1 MVLSLPYLTMSDAAM
16 QLQPRRSARQTAPV
30 HFLAEQHAYER
41 LQQREAREIA
51 LAIRMTEATDEPS
64 DSEEEELPAGE
75 HTDSDDDEKGAPGDE
90 NTPPWSRDTRDV
102 HPPACTAL
110 ATSTLPRARI
120 ETELGYLQ
128 CFIDPVLIDTF
139 VTNTNLYAAHRQAVA
154 WVAVTSDE
162 LWRYMAVLIR
172 MGIVFLPDLH
182 MYWSTGYRDRYIV
195 QLMTRDRFLQ
205 LHRYFHIVPPVARDV
220 RQTVVEKTAP
230 FYHQCQRLFEA
241 YYTPGRSMAIDETMI
256 RFQGRS
262 PWLAHIKSK
271 PVPIGYK
278 LYTVASEGYLLGFRI
293 YRGKGG
299 YNVQQSVLQDTVER
313 LVEPWTGHHRWL
325 FFDNLYT
332 SPALCDSLLQKS
344 IRSCGTC
351 RMNRKGLPKGLRKS
365 GKRLEKNE
373 HKAWQRGQLGC
384 VVWNDQT
391 IVTFLST
398 HHRVDSLT
406 PVPAQR
412 GREATTRLTVSED
425 YNNNMGHVDTVDQLR
440 SYYVVQRRGRR
451 TWPAVA
457 WWLLDMCINNAY
469 KLWCLEARPK
479 PELLHFR
486 EELLKQIAASYPGQR
501 THAQPTVPTVRPRA
515 SLGHWPKQTDTAHDC
530 HHCSDRSVQRRRSTF
545 QCEVCEVYLCVD
557 PCFKQHHVVEGQG
570 N

>member
-1 MVLSLPYLTMSDAAM
+1 
-16 QLQPRRSARQTAPV
+16 
-30 HFLAEQHAYER
+30 
-41 LQQREAREIA
+41 
-51 LAIRMTEATDEPS
+51 
-64 DSEEEELPAGE
+64 
-75 HTDSDDDEKGAPGDE
+75 
-90 NTPPWSRDTRDV
+90 
-102 HPPACTAL
+102 
-110 ATSTLPRARI
+110 
-120 ETELGYLQ
+120 
-128 CFIDPVLIDTF
+128 
-139 VTNTNLYAAHRQAVA
+139 
-154 WVAVTSDE
+154 
-162 LWRYMAVLIR
+162 MAV
-172 MGIVFLPDLH
+172 
-182 MYWSTGYRDRYIV
+182 
-195 QLMTRDRFLQ
+195 
-205 LHRYFHIVPPVARDV
+205 
-220 RQTVVEKTAP
+220 
-230 FYHQCQRLFEA
+230 
-241 YYTPGRSMAIDETMI
+241 
-256 RFQGRS
+256 
-262 PWLAHIKSK
+262 
-271 PVPIGYK
+271 
-278 LYTVASEGYLLGFRI
+278 
-293 YRGKGG
+293 
-299 YNVQQSVLQDTVER
+299 
-313 LVEPWTGHHRWL
+313 
-325 FFDNLYT
+325 FDNLYT

-515 SLGHWPKQTDTAHDC
+515 NLGHWPKQTDTAHDC